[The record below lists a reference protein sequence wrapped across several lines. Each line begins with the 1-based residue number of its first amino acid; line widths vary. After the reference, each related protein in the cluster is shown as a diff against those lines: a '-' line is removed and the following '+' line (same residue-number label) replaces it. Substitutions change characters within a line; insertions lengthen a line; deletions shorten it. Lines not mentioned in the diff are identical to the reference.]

1 MKICPQCDT
10 GYPDNAETC
19 PTHGGLLSEIIDL
32 RPGMLIRK
40 TYRIE
45 RLLGKGGMGSVYLA
59 RHELMDAPRALKFL
73 SHELNSDE
81 AFTRRFLREGR
92 MLRQV
97 RHKNVVDCGDLERA
111 EDERLFFAMEFV
123 DGPDL
128 RGLIHQ
134 AGGRMDVAE
143 ALAITHGIAEGL
155 GAAHALGM
163 VHRDIKPENV
173 LMARDKSG
181 WVPKI
186 ADFGIVATVES
197 STVYKTTRGSL
208 LTPPYAAPEQWRGM
222 RASELDGRTDL
233 YALGGVLF
241 EMLTGQTVFEEENYE
256 GWLFAHMQTPPR
268 PPSSLRAE
276 LAGWKGL
283 DALVLRLLAKD
294 REDRPRDVAELLGLL
309 DAVQLTV
316 PERQPTVSEIRRPTV
331 IEQAPPLPLVTPIQ
345 QAEIKPEPEPEP
357 EPQTARAGQLARLSP
372 KPDTE
377 PEADAVKPRRG
388 AKWLPEA
395 IIAAV
400 VLMVFFFSWEQ
411 SRNRD
416 ATLSSATPAQTSTGT
431 ESQPPSHTGASDP
444 QCTLDAICQ
453 QGKTLSDQGH
463 YKKAIPLFDRAC
475 KAGIPQACSELGHLY
490 DWAPHFTD
498 ADSVTQDFPRAV
510 KLYTQACDAGNSDG
524 CLGLGFSYDQGRG
537 VPPNSTRAA
546 ALYSKACDG
555 NNATACNNLGVQLM
569 NGMGVPKDK
578 EKAREVLK
586 RGCALG
592 SDTACEWLKQL

>member
-19 PTHGGLLSEIIDL
+19 PAHGGLLSEIIDL

-73 SHELNSDE
+73 SHELNNDE

-134 AGGRMDVAE
+134 AGGRLDVAE
-143 ALAITHGIAEGL
+143 ALSIARGIAEGL

-208 LTPPYAAPEQWRGM
+208 LTPPYAAPEQWRGT

-233 YALGGVLF
+233 YALGGVFF
-241 EMLTGQTVFEEENYE
+241 EMLTGQTVFSAENYE
-256 GWLFAHMQTPPR
+256 GWLFEHMQTPPR
-268 PPSSLRAE
+268 PPSSLRPE
-276 LAGWKGL
+276 LTRWKGL
-283 DALVLRLLAKD
+283 DALVLQLLAKN
-294 REDRPRDVAELLGLL
+294 REYRPSDVAELLGLL
-309 DAVQLTV
+309 DAVRPMA
-316 PERQPTVSEIRRPTV
+316 PERQPTVPEIRRSTV
-331 IEQAPPLPLVTPIQ
+331 I
-345 QAEIKPEPEPEP
+345 EPEPERPSRTVIPAPEARPQP
-357 EPQTARAGQLARLSP
+357 EPVRQPGQVTRLSP
-372 KPDTE
+372 EAE
-377 PEADAVKPRRG
+377 PEAIKPRRG
-388 AKWLPEA
+388 AKWIPEA
-395 IIAAV
+395 IIIAV

-411 SRNRD
+411 SHNRD
-416 ATLSSATPAQTSTGT
+416 ANLSSGSPTQTTYGT
-431 ESQPPSHTGASDP
+431 ETQPTAPRGAPDP
-444 QCTLDAICQ
+444 QCSLDAICQ
-453 QGKTLSDQGH
+453 QAKTLSDQGH
-463 YKKAIPLFDRAC
+463 YTKAIPLFNQAC
-475 KAGIPQACSELGHLY
+475 KAGVPQACSELGSLY
-490 DWAPHFTD
+490 IWGPHF
-498 ADSVTQDFPRAV
+498 ANGDSVTQDFPRAL
-510 KLYTQACDAGNSDG
+510 KLFTKACDAGNADG
-524 CLGLGFSYDQGRG
+524 CFYLGDMYDLGRSVHQDFS
-537 VPPNSTRAA
+537 RAA
-546 ALYSKACDG
+546 EFYSKSCDG
-555 NNATACNNLGVQLM
+555 GNSNACNNLGVQLM
-569 NGMGVPKDK
+569 HGAGVKEDK
-578 EKAREVLK
+578 EKARQVLL

-592 SDTACEWLKQL
+592 SNTACDWLKQL

>member
-10 GYPDNAETC
+10 GYPDNAVTC
-19 PTHGGLLSEIIDL
+19 PTHGGLLSEILDL
-32 RPGMLIRK
+32 RPGMLVRK

-73 SHELNSDE
+73 SHELNNDE

-128 RGLIHQ
+128 RGLLHQ
-134 AGGRMDVAE
+134 AGGRLDAAE
-143 ALAITHGIAEGL
+143 ALSVARGIAEGL

-163 VHRDIKPENV
+163 VHRDIKPENI
-173 LMARDKSG
+173 LMARAPKAQDKSG

-186 ADFGIVATVES
+186 ADFGIVATVEN

-208 LTPPYAAPEQWRGM
+208 LTPPYAAPEQWRGT
-222 RASELDGRTDL
+222 RANELDGRTDL

-241 EMLTGQTVFEEENYE
+241 EMLTGKTVFEAENYE
-256 GWLFAHMQTPPR
+256 GWLFEHLQTPPR
-268 PPSSLRAE
+268 PPSSMRPE

-309 DAVQLTV
+309 EGVRPTASG
-316 PERQPTVSEIRRPTV
+316 RQPTVHEIRRATV
-331 IEQAPPLPLVTPIQ
+331 IEQKPALPGPALIPTPE
-345 QAEIKPEPEPEP
+345 AKLEPELK
-357 EPQTARAGQLARLSP
+357 QQMGQVTRLSP
-372 KPDTE
+372 ELPPDAETEAEKP
-377 PEADAVKPRRG
+377 KRR

-395 IIAAV
+395 VIAVV
-400 VLMVFFFSWEQ
+400 VLMVFFFSWSE

-416 ATLSSATPAQTSTGT
+416 ANLSAVTPTQTSSGT
-431 ESQPPSHTGASDP
+431 
-444 QCTLDAICQ
+444 DAQSSRDIMYQ
-453 QGKTLSDQGH
+453 QAKSLCEQGH
-463 YKKAIPLFDRAC
+463 YRQAIPLYDQVC
-475 KAGIPQACSELGHLY
+475 KAGDMQACSNLGHLY
-490 DWAPHFTD
+490 DWGPHFSE
-498 ADSVTQDFPRAV
+498 ADSVTQNFPHAL
-510 KLYTQACDAGNSDG
+510 KLLTRACDGRNADG
-524 CLGLGFSYDQGRG
+524 CTNLGSLYDLGRG
-537 VPPNSTRAA
+537 VRVDLTRAA
-546 ALYSKACDG
+546 ALYTYGCDG
-555 NNATACNNLGVQLM
+555 GVAIACNNLGFAYK
-569 NGMGVPKDK
+569 NGAGVTEDK
-578 EKAREVLK
+578 EKARQLLQK
-586 RGCALG
+586 ACSLG
-592 SDTACEWLKQL
+592 NQSSCDSVNHL